1 MVCIVIE
8 KAIKDCF
15 EVNVL
20 TRKGMISTLFRA
32 AKTKLVASRLIMSDQ
47 ACYGSV
53 MMEQQA
59 GQTSSHRI
67 RVEEL
72 QTDEVGRVVG
82 GVGVIQVSRLISTGG
97 AAASMVGEFVTFG
110 ALELFCY
117 GASLGEVDLSYLLGI
132 GKEFNCHLTK
142 LDTGVGRAQYKVR
155 LGWLNKVDVAY
166 NVARLITDESD
177 LENFLLPRTLKILV
191 ATFLDKY
198 SSKYT

>member
-32 AKTKLVASRLIMSDQ
+32 AKTKLVALRLIMSDQ

-72 QTDEVGRVVG
+72 QTDEVGRVVD

-97 AAASMVGEFVTFG
+97 AAASMVGEFV
-110 ALELFCY
+110 CY
-117 GASLGEVDLSYLLGI
+117 GASLGEVDLLYLLGI

-166 NVARLITDESD
+166 NVARLITDE
-177 LENFLLPRTLKILV
+177 ENFLLPRTLKILV